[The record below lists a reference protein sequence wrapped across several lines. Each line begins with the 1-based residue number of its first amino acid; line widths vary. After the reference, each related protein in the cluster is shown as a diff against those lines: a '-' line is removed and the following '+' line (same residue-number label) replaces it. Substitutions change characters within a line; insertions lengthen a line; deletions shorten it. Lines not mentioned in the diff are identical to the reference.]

1 MKTIKG
7 NVTGLND
14 ITGSIEPIQYANVF
28 LSNAQGKPILL
39 ENGSATGTTTIDQG
53 YFEIM
58 NVPETGFIT
67 ASFIG
72 YKPITLSYRNTTRNI
87 NFELPLEVNQISEVE
102 ILGTKPLEKKP
113 NLYLILVISAFL
125 LALLIYIVYRL
136 SSKSKKLV

>member
-1 MKTIKG
+1 
-7 NVTGLND
+7 
-14 ITGSIEPIQYANVF
+14 
-28 LSNAQGKPILL
+28 L

-102 ILGTKPLEKKP
+102 ILGTKPLEKKTKP
-113 NLYLILVISAFL
+113 LFNSSYIGVLACIAHLYSLPPIF
-125 LALLIYIVYRL
+125 
-136 SSKSKKLV
+136 